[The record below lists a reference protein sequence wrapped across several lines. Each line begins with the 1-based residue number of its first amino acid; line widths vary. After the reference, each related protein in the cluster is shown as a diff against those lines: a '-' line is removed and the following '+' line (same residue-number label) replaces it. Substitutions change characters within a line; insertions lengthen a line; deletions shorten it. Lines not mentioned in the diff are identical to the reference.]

1 MENTT
6 TLEGFD
12 ILVDY
17 GNFYWDSFPITKF
30 SSTANLHE
38 ALKAIADITGKDTR
52 TYEVNTEYKTVRVIL
67 GYWPIISLDESQ
79 EILFFNKK

>member
-30 SSTANLHE
+30 YSSSNLQE

-52 TYEVNTEYKTVRVIL
+52 AYEVSTEFKTVRVIL
-67 GYWPIISLDESQ
+67 G
-79 EILFFNKK
+79 N